1 MTEKNPDAASKLACP
16 EEEIPM
22 GMTPWSQLDEEARAR
37 ASRPAPA
44 DGQKSPAPGTA
55 SVAPEPAPAPQ
66 QEAPMP
72 AAKAVQAEDAPTA
85 PAAPVAAPVEGPAAD
100 KTPEAPLSMEAGEAP
115 AAPAE
120 TAQPVPATEPAVT
133 AEEKA
138 DGSEAS
144 ADAAAAAAM
153 AEAPRSGRRGLATMQ
168 PAAMDEQIPA
178 AEAAPLPEEGQAP
191 APQAEA
197 PAAPAAPAAAP
208 VAVLEAGPAQKA
220 FAVLAKMGPLALLL
234 LLACQLWPTF
244 LTGGLYCPPEMKLMD
259 TVREALA
266 SGQWFAPLHNGDA
279 QLPVFVWMLAAL
291 DLVARM
297 VPQLSAFVWPAGAAL
312 GGLACLWG
320 TWALSRA
327 AGFGPQAALASGLI
341 LLSSLLFPQLA
352 HFMGPQG
359 LATGLC
365 LLSMAFFCMG
375 WKKEHAWISLP
386 LAFLTSGLAA
396 LTGGLV
402 FLILPLLTSLVHLF
416 WTWRIRRAQR
426 LDALAGFLLLLLLG
440 TLWAAAI
447 IFWVQAEG
455 YAQAVSGKFISLPWP
470 LPAFWWLAPALAV
483 LGLLP
488 WLFVVTGVNWGRVF
502 ATSWKTL
509 RASRKENSGSSFLW
523 IALFFS
529 LPLSLLGSGLAGA
542 TPALCLLAILLGRA
556 LVRMGSLGSK
566 FFYLV
571 IALLFLHAGM
581 LLAALHFPVALEWL
595 RTSTSLAIPQQYEA
609 LLTSLDALPVLGGL
623 CIVFA
628 VLLARFTRRAW
639 PGGSLLVCTLFA
651 ILLAQPAHLWL
662 APQLAGHAEL
672 KLAAAQ
678 PLNAAAPAAPAAA
691 EESAAPATPEAATE
705 TAAPET
711 PAADAATPEA
721 APAPEAAAP
730 AEAAQAPET
739 PEATAPAETQAAP
752 AEEAAAPAPAEG
764 TPAPAENAQP
774 AEPVQEA
781 PAVQTLPAGPEHG
794 APIPPEA
801 VPAQ

>member
-1 MTEKNPDAASKLACP
+1 MPEAPEKNLALDIVRITEAAALSSARWLGRGNKEAGDGAAVDAMRNSFSTLHVDGIVVIGEGEKDHA
-16 EEEIPM
+16 PM
-22 GMTPWSQLDEEARAR
+22 LYNGEKVGMGDGPQLD
-37 ASRPAPA
+37 
-44 DGQKSPAPGTA
+44 
-55 SVAPEPAPAPQ
+55 VA
-66 QEAPMP
+66 
-72 AAKAVQAEDAPTA
+72 VD
-85 PAAPVAAPVEGPAAD
+85 PVEGTSLLAYGRPNAISTVAVAPRGSMFNPGPSYYMQKLVVAREARDVIDLDAPVDVNLHNVARALGKNVQDLVVFVLD
-100 KTPEAPLSMEAGEAP
+100 KPRHKKLIEDIRSTGARIQLHTDGDVAGALMAVDPRSEVDVMMGTGGTPEGVLAACAIKGMGGQILARLDPQSYVEKEAINEAGIDIREVLTVHDLVRSDDCFF
-115 AAPAE
+115 AATGISGGDFLRGVRYSARH
-120 TAQPVPATEPAVT
+120 AVT
-133 AEEKA
+133 
-138 DGSEAS
+138 
-144 ADAAAAAAM
+144 
-153 AEAPRSGRRGLATMQ
+153 
-168 PAAMDEQIPA
+168 
-178 AEAAPLPEEGQAP
+178 
-191 APQAEA
+191 
-197 PAAPAAPAAAP
+197 
-208 VAVLEAGPAQKA
+208 
-220 FAVLAKMGPLALLL
+220 
-234 LLACQLWPTF
+234 
-244 LTGGLYCPPEMKLMD
+244 
-259 TVREALA
+259 
-266 SGQWFAPLHNGDA
+266 H
-279 QLPVFVWMLAAL
+279 
-291 DLVARM
+291 
-297 VPQLSAFVWPAGAAL
+297 
-312 GGLACLWG
+312 
-320 TWALSRA
+320 
-327 AGFGPQAALASGLI
+327 
-341 LLSSLLFPQLA
+341 
-352 HFMGPQG
+352 
-359 LATGLC
+359 
-365 LLSMAFFCMG
+365 
-375 WKKEHAWISLP
+375 
-386 LAFLTSGLAA
+386 
-396 LTGGLV
+396 
-402 FLILPLLTSLVHLF
+402 SLVLRGK
-416 WTWRIRRAQR
+416 TGTLRYVES
-426 LDALAGFLLLLLLG
+426 LLLLLG

-483 LGLLP
+483 FGLLP

-678 PLNAAAPAAPAAA
+678 PLSAAALAAPAAV
-691 EESAAPATPEAATE
+691 EESAAPAVPEAAAE

-711 PAADAATPEA
+711 PAADAAAAEA

-739 PEATAPAETQAAP
+739 PEDTAPATDAAAPAETQAAP